1 MKIIIEFIGW
11 MDIYLCIEVIICDG
25 YIMLIMIVNNEYVGK
40 KYFKWLNYGFFFRI
54 ISLIEWDDYCY
65 FLGLAI
71 RLLRSENFV
80 FLF

>member
-11 MDIYLCIEVIICDG
+11 MDIYLCIEVVICDG

-40 KYFKWLNYGFFFRI
+40 KYFKWLNYVFFLRI